1 MKPNGY
7 HNQYEFIFHGF
18 KSGGGSL
25 ESWFGGRTENE
36 ASDVWHLNRDNRN
49 DYLHPT
55 QKPVELPARAIRNS
69 CPVKGVVYEPF
80 GGSGSTLIAADKTMR
95 KCYGMELD
103 PKYCQVIV
111 DRMHKLDPSLQIK
124 RNGQPYEAKNL
135 ETN

>member
-1 MKPNGY
+1 MRCVVRPFTKVA
-7 HNQYEFIFHGF
+7 E
-18 KSGGGSL
+18 KVD
-25 ESWFGGRTENE
+25 R
-36 ASDVWHLNRDNRN
+36 V
-49 DYLHPT
+49 HPT
-55 QKPVELPARAIRNS
+55 QKPIELIQWALEKLDA
-69 CPVKGVVYEPF
+69 KGVISDF
-80 GGSGSTLIAADKTMR
+80 LLGSGSTMVAAHQLGR